1 MKVQPF
7 VAAVGLLQL
16 LAGAYSGFKGDWKMA
31 VCNLALGLANLVFS
45 TMGR

>member
-7 VAAVGLLQL
+7 VFVVAMLQL
-16 LAGAYSGFKGDWKMA
+16 LAGAYSTWRGDWQMA
-31 VCNLALGLANLVFS
+31 LSNFFLGFANVVFS